1 MSEKAYFT
9 KGEIKID
16 NEEDFSL
23 KEIIKEESIFI
34 IDNYIVHK
42 ENNIEENLLNHNSFQ
57 EKSNEEFK
65 IMFIIENGKITKS
78 KKI

>member
-16 NEEDFSL
+16 DEEDFSL
-23 KEIIKEESIFI
+23 KEIIKEESLFI
-34 IDNYIVHK
+34 VDNYIDHK
-42 ENNIEENLLNHNSFQ
+42 ENNIEENLLNNNSYQ

-65 IMFIIENGKITKS
+65 IMSIIENGKIIKS
-78 KKI
+78 K